1 MKRNIRTA
9 QAGYALILMV
19 LALMGV
25 GGVVLAGFTQGVK
38 VESEHERY
46 LHNQRILREAKQALL
61 QYAYDYPQLGPGQN
75 DGPGRLPCPDT
86 DNDGDENYVPICGG
100 NIVGRF
106 PWGDSAL
113 NFYDARDAS
122 GERLWYAVSPNFGR
136 GPGSI
141 INSASIGGI
150 TVEDRSGAM
159 LHDGTATIPAGGV
172 AAVIIAPG
180 APIDR
185 NGTLQVRGT
194 DDEKKDEVN
203 YLDLFGTRDNAV
215 FVNGNPNG
223 FVTGPILDV
232 VTGDLLVNDQMI
244 VITAAEVI
252 AMAEKATLQAYRKAI
267 LDYLDKVA
275 CTGETPEGMG
285 TTEALCLANGGGWN
299 PVYPWLY
306 NYRDVSNITELSSLY
321 PGFADFDVERDPD
334 PDPDPDTGYLDNY
347 GRIPSIFGEYFA
359 EADTQSFVGLIEGTL
374 SLVDPAGTDTY
385 TLTELYCKDGCPGES
400 GGAFNFQH
408 DLVDDGPTLN
418 FETAQAL
425 TDIKFVDIDPDV
437 VGDDGRLSVT
447 FPAAESIGSIE
458 VYFFD
463 NDHSPIGIWTACPA
477 GADELLDCSRNS
489 SGSSTPGIPNN
500 YKSRI
505 LHMTVT
511 LDFDDVENF
520 DFDYNPSAPEIL
532 VTAAGGTSHAK
543 ITAAYDAENII
554 SFPGTLSA
562 TYEYER
568 HWHDGGDPAL
578 NPDDNTYATGTVDM
592 TGFSLASLTLG
603 MRYFPELPNW
613 AFQNGWHNSIRM
625 AYADNYLPSLASV
638 CVPLPD
644 ADPDNDCLTLPEEL
658 GSPRNIASLLVI
670 AGEHDWVDGDSDGM
684 ADELRDVFDNGNN
697 NNNRSFY
704 SKRSISPLN
713 SDRGN
718 DKLLVIEE
726 L

>member
-25 GGVVLAGFTQGVK
+25 GGIVLAGFTQGVK

-136 GPGSI
+136 GPGSM
-141 INSASIGGI
+141 INSGSIGGI
-150 TVEDRSGAM
+150 TLEDRSGAM

-267 LDYLDKVA
+267 LDYLDVVGT
-275 CTGETPEGMG
+275 CTVPAQTNR
-285 TTEALCLANGGGWN
+285 TDCVNN
-299 PVYPWLY
+299 PGVWSSVYPWLF
-306 NYRDVSNITELSSLY
+306 NYEDVDSVDKLSNYY
-321 PGFADFDVERDPD
+321 PVDADW
-334 PDPDPDTGYLDNY
+334 GNGINYHGNY
-347 GRIPSIFGEYFA
+347 GRIPAFFGPIFSREDSQ
-359 EADTQSFVGLIEGTL
+359 E
-374 SLVDPAGTDTY
+374 
-385 TLTELYCKDGCPGES
+385 
-400 GGAFNFQH
+400 
-408 DLVDDGPTLN
+408 
-418 FETAQAL
+418 
-425 TDIKFVDIDPDV
+425 IDN
-437 VGDDGRLSVT
+437 
-447 FPAAESIGSIE
+447 E
-458 VYFFD
+458 V
-463 NDHSPIGIWTACPA
+463 
-477 GADELLDCSRNS
+477 
-489 SGSSTPGIPNN
+489 
-500 YKSRI
+500 
-505 LHMTVT
+505 TVT
-511 LDFDDVENF
+511 LSNDYAAMPGTVATSASGNLSFYSGVLTDSVRELELISGFLPTAFSDDATSPNARLLVTLPAEDSF
-520 DFDYNPSAPEIL
+520 TYHLYFWDDDEGPATGFWRICPDDGDGASQLTDCHRDSSQNPDPGGLNKSREEIL
-532 VTAAGGTSHAK
+532 HVMVDVTLGEEINAGEFEVAIDVDYANNATITRVPAANGTHALIRADD
-543 ITAAYDAENII
+543 ITFANMDLVPARAPTIDVTYEINHHYHEDADTGVADEESGTIAD
-554 SFPGTLSA
+554 PGQLFAGATLSV
-562 TYEYER
+562 E
-568 HWHDGGDPAL
+568 
-578 NPDDNTYATGTVDM
+578 
-592 TGFSLASLTLG
+592 
-603 MRYFPELPNW
+603 MRYFPEIPKW
-613 AFQNGWHNSIRM
+613 AFDNGWHNSIRM
-625 AYADNYLPSLASV
+625 AYADDYK
-638 CVPLPD
+638 PD
-644 ADPDNDCLTLPEEL
+644 VDPPVDCNVTPDDDCLKTTDIADPERKNK
-658 GSPRNIASLLVI
+658 ISLLVI
-670 AGEHDWVDGDSDGM
+670 AGEHDWADNGDAGLQDDL
-684 ADELRDVFDNGNN
+684 ADVFDPGNVGDDPV
-697 NNNRSFY
+697 F
-704 SKRSISPLN
+704 LVHE
-713 SDRGN
+713 GN
-718 DKLLVIEE
+718 DKILVIEE